1 MARANAA
8 GASVRVQAMRG
19 LARSVARPA
28 YQRLVDAEP
37 FMRRAVPALIVAFI
51 AIVAVAAV
59 VQIRAYRADSI
70 TDAKDELA
78 LFTLAVASDL
88 RQHQGQGPRQAQGGT
103 DPAALAESLKASLPV
118 RATEARRRYALA
130 DASGNV
136 RASSDDNPDIIAD
149 FRFVLANAQ
158 ALTIF
163 AESAGVLDV
172 TLGDGRDALA
182 TVRNIPGQPLQLV
195 AIQPLAGALSTWQ
208 SDTILTVTLLSTT
221 GGVLLI
227 LGFAFHWQATRA
239 READGIYDTVRARID
254 TALSRGRCGLWDWDM
269 GRGRM
274 FWSESMFE
282 MLGLAPRDE
291 LVSFGDVSGL
301 VHPDDVDLYDVAK
314 EIADKPGRII
324 ERVFRMRH
332 ADGHWV
338 WLRARAEVVPQENGE
353 PPHLIGIAV
362 DVTEERR
369 LAERT
374 ATADMRLRDAIE
386 SISESFV
393 LWDSSNR
400 LVLSNSKFQT
410 LHGFGD
416 TTLAPGTPFDTIAT
430 QLRQPVVRIPL
441 RSEDRPEE
449 GARSFEAQIEGGR
462 WLKIAE
468 RRTKDGG
475 YVSVGT
481 DITTLKRHEERL
493 MDNEKRLMAL
503 VADLRKSQQT
513 LEMQAL
519 QLAELAQNYSD
530 EKTKAED
537 ANRAKSEF
545 LANMSHELRTPL
557 NAIIGFSELMESGL
571 FGPLGSEKYN
581 EYCRD
586 IRDSGRYLLDVI
598 NDILDMSRIEAGRM
612 QLTLQPTKLDEIV
625 TDAIRVMSVRADEKK
640 LAVVSEADPELTV
653 EADRRALKQ
662 IALNLIS
669 NAIKFTPEHGR
680 ITLRTRRTKQSALL
694 VIEDTGIGIPRSALA
709 KIGRPFEQV
718 ESQFTKTHKG
728 SGLGLAIAKSLVEL
742 HGGTMRIRSS
752 EGVGTTVII
761 RLPLNGRPGLQYRNA
776 AGELSDETGAS

>member
-8 GASVRVQAMRG
+8 GASVRVQAMQG

-37 FMRRAVPALIVAFI
+37 FMRKAVPALIVAFI

-59 VQIRAYRADSI
+59 IQVRSYRADAVAS
-70 TDAKDELA
+70 AKDELA
-78 LFTLAVASDL
+78 LFAFAISSEIDRRGATSSPAEALLKSGLPARASD
-88 RQHQGQGPRQAQGGT
+88 
-103 DPAALAESLKASLPV
+103 DE
-118 RATEARRRYALA
+118 RRYGLVDHTGKVVAIYDDAAASTTA
-130 DASGNV
+130 D
-136 RASSDDNPDIIAD
+136 DI
-149 FRFVLANAQ
+149 RFLLANVQ
-158 ALTIF
+158 AISIF
-163 AESAGVLDV
+163 AEDAGVLEV
-172 TLGDGRDALA
+172 TLPNGAPALA
-182 TVRNIPGQPLQLV
+182 TVHNLRSAQLQLV
-195 AIQPLAGALSTWQ
+195 ALQPVASALSTWQ

-239 READGIYDTVRARID
+239 READGIYDTVRVRID
-254 TALSRGRCGLWDWDM
+254 TALSRGRAGLWDWDM
-269 GRGRM
+269 GRGRL
-274 FWSESMFE
+274 FWSSSMFE
-282 MLGLAPRDE
+282 LLGLEPRDE
-291 LVSFGDVSGL
+291 LISFGEVAAL
-301 VHPDDVDLYDVAK
+301 VHPDDTNLYDVAK

-324 ERVFRMRH
+324 ERIFRMKH
-332 ADGHWV
+332 SDGHWV

-353 PPHLIGIAV
+353 PPHLVGIAV

-393 LWDSSNR
+393 LWDSANR
-400 LVLSNSKFQT
+400 LVLCNSKFQS

-416 TTLAPGTPFDTIAT
+416 TNVTPGTPFDAVAAIA
-430 QLRQPVVRIPL
+430 RQPVVRIPL
-441 RSEDRPEE
+441 RTEDRPEE
-449 GARSFEAQIEGGR
+449 GARAFEAQLEGGR
-462 WLKIAE
+462 WLKVTE

-475 YVSVGT
+475 FVSVGT
-481 DITTLKRHEERL
+481 DITALKRHEERL
-493 MDNEKRLMAL
+493 MESEKRLMAL

-519 QLAELAQNYSD
+519 QLAELAQNYAD

-571 FGPLGSEKYN
+571 FGPLGNDKYN

-598 NDILDMSRIEAGRM
+598 NDILDMSRIEAGRVH
-612 QLTLQPTKLDEIV
+612 LNLQPTKLDEIIK
-625 TDAIRVMSVRADEKK
+625 DAIRVMSVRADEKH
-640 LAVVSEADPELTV
+640 LVVACESDEDLTIDG
-653 EADRRALKQ
+653 DRRALKQ

-669 NAIKFTPEHGR
+669 NAIKFTPENGR
-680 ITLRTRRTKQSALL
+680 ITLRTRGSARSALL
-694 VIEDTGIGIPRSALA
+694 VIEDSGIGIPKSALA
-709 KIGRPFEQV
+709 KIGKPFEQV
-718 ESQFTKTHKG
+718 ESQFTKSYKG

-742 HGGTMRIRSS
+742 HGGTMRISSS

-761 RLPLNGRPGLQYRNA
+761 RLPLHGRPALQYRTA
-776 AGELSDETGAS
+776 PATLEG

>member
-8 GASVRVQAMRG
+8 GASVRVQAMGG

-37 FMRRAVPALIVAFI
+37 FMRKAVPALIVAFI
-51 AIVAVAAV
+51 ASVAIAAL
-59 VQIRAYRADSI
+59 VQIRAYRADAVAN
-70 TDAKDELA
+70 AKDELA
-78 LFTLAVASDL
+78 LFAAAISSEIG
-88 RQHQGQGPRQAQGGT
+88 RHGAGT
-103 DPAALAESLKASLPV
+103 TPDVLLSSSLPP
-118 RATEARRRYALA
+118 RATEDGRRYGLVDSAGKVVAAHDEVAVAREQIGQL
-130 DASGNV
+130 
-136 RASSDDNPDIIAD
+136 
-149 FRFVLANAQ
+149 LANTQ

-163 AESAGVLDV
+163 AENAGVLDV
-172 TLGDGRDALA
+172 SMPDGSPALA
-182 TVRNIPGQPLQLV
+182 TVRNLPGASYQLV
-195 AIQPLAGALSTWQ
+195 VVQPLAGALATWQ

-221 GGVLLI
+221 GAVLLI
-227 LGFAFHWQATRA
+227 LGFAFHWQASRA

-282 MLGLAPRDE
+282 MLGFEPRDE
-291 LVSFGDVSGL
+291 LISFGEVASL
-301 VHPDDVDLYDVAK
+301 VHTDDTNLYDIAK
-314 EIADKPGRII
+314 EIADKPGRTID
-324 ERVFRMRH
+324 RMFRMKH

-338 WLRARAEVVPQENGE
+338 WLRARAEVVPQDNGE
-353 PPHLIGIAV
+353 PPHLVGIAV
-362 DVTEERR
+362 DITEERR

-393 LWDSSNR
+393 LWDASNR
-400 LVLSNSKFQT
+400 LVMCNSKFQS

-416 TTLAPGTPFDTIAT
+416 ANVAPGTEFEAVAA
-430 QLRQPVVRIPL
+430 LARQPVVRIPL
-441 RSEDRPEE
+441 RPEDRPEE
-449 GARSFEAQIEGGR
+449 GARAFEAQLEGGR
-462 WLKIAE
+462 WLKVTE

-481 DITTLKRHEERL
+481 DITALKRHEERL
-493 MDNEKRLMAL
+493 MESEKRLMAL

-519 QLAELAQNYSD
+519 QLAELAQNYAD

-571 FGPLGSEKYN
+571 FGPLGSDKYN

-612 QLTLQPTKLDEIV
+612 HLNLQPVQLDEVV
-625 TDAIRVMSVRADEKK
+625 TDSIRVMSVRADEKQITVAADTDGPVA
-640 LAVVSEADPELTV
+640 LEADK
-653 EADRRALKQ
+653 RALKQ
-662 IALNLIS
+662 ITLNLLS
-669 NAIKFTPEHGR
+669 NAIKFTPENGR
-680 ITLRTRRTKQSALL
+680 VSVRTRRSARAALL
-694 VIEDTGIGIPRSALA
+694 VIEDSGIGIPKAALA
-709 KIGRPFEQV
+709 KIGKPFEQV

-752 EGVGTTVII
+752 EDVGTTVII
-761 RLPLNGRPGLQYRNA
+761 RLPLNGRPALQYRSGRA
-776 AGELSDETGAS
+776 LPAE

>member
-19 LARSVARPA
+19 LARTVARPA

-37 FMRRAVPALIVAFI
+37 FMRKAVPALIIAFI
-51 AIVAVAAV
+51 ASVAIAAI
-59 VQIRAYRADSI
+59 VQIHAYRADAI
-70 TDAKDELA
+70 ANAKDELA
-78 LFTLAVASDL
+78 LFAAAIASEAGRL
-88 RQHQGQGPRQAQGGT
+88 
-103 DPAALAESLKASLPV
+103 PAGSTTPDALLQNSLPP
-118 RATEARRRYALA
+118 RAAEDGRRYGLIDSSGKILA
-130 DASGNV
+130 THDETATAAEQIGQL
-136 RASSDDNPDIIAD
+136 
-149 FRFVLANAQ
+149 LANTQ

-163 AESAGVLDV
+163 AENAGVLDV
-172 TLGDGRDALA
+172 IMPDGAAALA
-182 TVRNIPGQPLQLV
+182 TVRNLPNGTLQLV
-195 AIQPLAGALSTWQ
+195 VVQPLSGALATWR
-208 SDTILTVTLLSTT
+208 SDTVLTVTLLSTT
-221 GGVLLI
+221 GAVLLI

-239 READGIYDTVRARID
+239 READGIYETVRARID

-274 FWSESMFE
+274 FWSDSMFE
-282 MLGLAPRDE
+282 MLGHAPRED
-291 LVSFGDVSGL
+291 LISFGEVASL
-301 VHPDDVDLYDVAK
+301 VHPDDTNLYDIAR
-314 EIADKPGRII
+314 EIADKPGRTID
-324 ERVFRMRH
+324 RVFRMKH

-338 WLRARAEVVPQENGE
+338 WLRARAEVVPQPNGE
-353 PPHLIGIAV
+353 PPHLVGIAV

-393 LWDSSNR
+393 LWDASNR
-400 LVLSNSKFQT
+400 LVLCNSRFQS
-410 LHGFGD
+410 LYGIGD
-416 TTLAPGTPFDTIAT
+416 AHVAQGTEFETIAS
-430 QLRQPVVRIPL
+430 LARQPVVRIPL
-441 RSEDRPEE
+441 RPEDRPEE
-449 GARSFEAQIEGGR
+449 GARAFEAQLEGGR
-462 WLKIAE
+462 WLKVAE

-481 DITTLKRHEERL
+481 DITALKRHEERL
-493 MDNEKRLMAL
+493 MESEKRLMAL

-513 LEMQAL
+513 LELQAL
-519 QLAELAQNYSD
+519 QLAELAQNYAD

-571 FGPLGSEKYN
+571 FGPLGNDKYN

-598 NDILDMSRIEAGRM
+598 NDILDMSRIEAGRV
-612 QLTLQPTKLDEIV
+612 QLNLQPVRLDEV
-625 TDAIRVMSVRADEKK
+625 VADAIRVMSVRAGEKQLTIVDESDA
-640 LAVVSEADPELTV
+640 AVAV
-653 EADRRALKQ
+653 EADKRALKQ
-662 IALNLIS
+662 ITLNLLS
-669 NAIKFTPEHGR
+669 NAIKFTPEQGR
-680 ITLRTRRTKQSALL
+680 ISLRTRRSKHAALL
-694 VIEDTGIGIPRSALA
+694 VIEDSGIGIAKSALA

-742 HGGTMRIRSS
+742 HGGSMRIRSS
-752 EGVGTTVII
+752 EGVGTTVVI
-761 RLPLNGRPGLQYRNA
+761 RLPLNGRPALQYRTSRA
-776 AGELSDETGAS
+776 LPAE

>member
-37 FMRRAVPALIVAFI
+37 FMRKAVPALIIAFI
-51 AIVAVAAV
+51 ASIAIAAV
-59 VQIRAYRADSI
+59 VQIRAYR
-70 TDAKDELA
+70 TDAIANAKDELA
-78 LFTLAVASDL
+78 LFAAAIASETGRHAAGIIAPDALL
-88 RQHQGQGPRQAQGGT
+88 R
-103 DPAALAESLKASLPV
+103 ESLLP
-118 RATEARRRYALA
+118 RAAEDGRRYGLI
-130 DASGNV
+130 DASGKV
-136 RASSDDNPDIIAD
+136 VATHDGAPAASEQIAQL
-149 FRFVLANAQ
+149 LANTQ
-158 ALTIF
+158 ALAIF
-163 AESAGVLDV
+163 AENAGVLDV
-172 TLGDGRDALA
+172 VMPDGSPALA
-182 TVRNIPGQPLQLV
+182 TVRNLSGAPMQLVVVQPLS
-195 AIQPLAGALSTWQ
+195 GALATWQ

-221 GGVLLI
+221 GAVLLI

-239 READGIYDTVRARID
+239 READGIYETVRARID

-282 MLGLAPRDE
+282 MLGHAPRDE
-291 LVSFGDVSGL
+291 LISFGEVAGL
-301 VHPDDVDLYDVAK
+301 VHPDDTNLYDIAR
-314 EIADKPGRII
+314 EIADKPGRTID
-324 ERVFRMRH
+324 RVFRMKH

-353 PPHLIGIAV
+353 PPHLVGIAV

-393 LWDSSNR
+393 LWDSTNR
-400 LVLSNSKFQT
+400 LVMCNSKFQS
-410 LHGFGD
+410 LHGIGD
-416 TTLAPGTPFDTIAT
+416 ANVQPGAEFEAIASLA
-430 QLRQPVVRIPL
+430 RQPVVRIPL
-441 RSEDRPEE
+441 RPEDRPEE
-449 GARSFEAQIEGGR
+449 GARAFEVQLEGGR
-462 WLKIAE
+462 WLKVAE

-481 DITTLKRHEERL
+481 DITALKRHEERL
-493 MDNEKRLMAL
+493 MESEKRLMAL

-513 LEMQAL
+513 LELQAL
-519 QLAELAQNYSD
+519 QLAELAQNYAD

-571 FGPLGSEKYN
+571 FGPLGSDKYN

-598 NDILDMSRIEAGRM
+598 NDILDMSRIEAGRV
-612 QLTLQPTKLDEIV
+612 QLSLQQVRLDEV
-625 TDAIRVMSVRADEKK
+625 VEDAIRVMSVRADEKH
-640 LAVVSEADPELTV
+640 LTV
-653 EADRRALKQ
+653 TADSGEPATIEADRRALKQ
-662 IALNLIS
+662 IALNLLS
-669 NAIKFTPEHGR
+669 NAIKFTPENGR
-680 ITLRTRRTKQSALL
+680 VTVRTRRSAHAALL
-694 VIEDTGIGIPRSALA
+694 VIEDSGIGIPKSALA

-742 HGGTMRIRSS
+742 HGGSMRIRSS
-752 EGVGTTVII
+752 EAVGTTVVV
-761 RLPLNGRPGLQYRNA
+761 RLPVAGRPALQYRSGRA
-776 AGELSDETGAS
+776 APAE

>member
-8 GASVRVQAMRG
+8 GASVRVQAMGG

-28 YQRLVDAEP
+28 YQRLVEAEP
-37 FMRRAVPALIVAFI
+37 FMRKAVPALIVAFI
-51 AIVAVAAV
+51 ASVAIAAL
-59 VQIRAYRADSI
+59 VQIRAYRADAVAN
-70 TDAKDELA
+70 AKDELA
-78 LFTLAVASDL
+78 LFAAAISSEIG
-88 RQHQGQGPRQAQGGT
+88 RHGT
-103 DPAALAESLKASLPV
+103 GTTPDVLLSSSLPP
-118 RATEARRRYALA
+118 RATEDGRRYGLVDSAGKVVAAHDEVAVAREQIGQL
-130 DASGNV
+130 
-136 RASSDDNPDIIAD
+136 
-149 FRFVLANAQ
+149 LANTQ

-163 AESAGVLDV
+163 AENAGVLDV
-172 TLGDGRDALA
+172 SMPDGSPALA
-182 TVRNIPGQPLQLV
+182 TVRNLPGVPFQLV
-195 AIQPLAGALSTWQ
+195 VVQPLAGALATWQ

-221 GGVLLI
+221 GAVLLI
-227 LGFAFHWQATRA
+227 LGFAFHWQASRA

-282 MLGLAPRDE
+282 MLGFEPRDE
-291 LVSFGDVSGL
+291 LISFGEVASL
-301 VHPDDVDLYDVAK
+301 VHTDDTNLYDIAK
-314 EIADKPGRII
+314 EIADKPGRTID
-324 ERVFRMRH
+324 RVFRMKH

-338 WLRARAEVVPQENGE
+338 WLRARAEVVPQDNGE
-353 PPHLIGIAV
+353 PPHLVGIAV

-393 LWDSSNR
+393 LWDASNR
-400 LVLSNSKFQT
+400 LVMCNSKFQS

-416 TTLAPGTPFDTIAT
+416 ANVAPGTEFEAVAA
-430 QLRQPVVRIPL
+430 LARQPVVRIPL
-441 RSEDRPEE
+441 RPEDRPEE
-449 GARSFEAQIEGGR
+449 GARAFEAQLEGGR
-462 WLKIAE
+462 WLKVTE

-481 DITTLKRHEERL
+481 DITALKRHEERL
-493 MDNEKRLMAL
+493 MESEKRLMAL

-519 QLAELAQNYSD
+519 QLAELAQNYAD

-571 FGPLGSEKYN
+571 FGPLGSDKYN

-612 QLTLQPTKLDEIV
+612 HLNLQPVQLDEVV
-625 TDAIRVMSVRADEKK
+625 TDSIRVMSVRADEKQITVAADTDG
-640 LAVVSEADPELTV
+640 AVSLEADK
-653 EADRRALKQ
+653 RALKQ
-662 IALNLIS
+662 ITLNLLS
-669 NAIKFTPEHGR
+669 NAIKFTPENGR
-680 ITLRTRRTKQSALL
+680 VSVRTRRSARAALL
-694 VIEDTGIGIPRSALA
+694 VIEDSGIGIPKAALA
-709 KIGRPFEQV
+709 KIGKPFEQV

-761 RLPLNGRPGLQYRNA
+761 RLPLNGRPALQYRSGRA
-776 AGELSDETGAS
+776 LPAE

>member
-37 FMRRAVPALIVAFI
+37 FMRKAVPALIIAFI
-51 AIVAVAAV
+51 ASVAIAAV
-59 VQIRAYRADSI
+59 VQIRAYRADAI
-70 TDAKDELA
+70 ANAKDELA
-78 LFTLAVASDL
+78 LFAAAIASETGRHAPGTTAPDALLRDSLPPRAAEAGRRYGLIDAGGRVLATHDGAAD
-88 RQHQGQGPRQAQGGT
+88 GA
-103 DPAALAESLKASLPV
+103 PAAGEQIAQLLAN
-118 RATEARRRYALA
+118 TQALA
-130 DASGNV
+130 
-136 RASSDDNPDIIAD
+136 
-149 FRFVLANAQ
+149 
-158 ALTIF
+158 IF
-163 AESAGVLDV
+163 AENAGVLDV
-172 TLGDGRDALA
+172 VMPDGSPALA
-182 TVRNIPGQPLQLV
+182 TVRNLSSAPMQLVVVQPLS
-195 AIQPLAGALSTWQ
+195 GALATWQ

-221 GGVLLI
+221 GAVLLI

-239 READGIYDTVRARID
+239 READGIYETVRARID

-282 MLGLAPRDE
+282 MLGHEPRDE
-291 LVSFGDVSGL
+291 LISFGEVAGL
-301 VHPDDVDLYDVAK
+301 VHPDDTNLYDIAR
-314 EIADKPGRII
+314 EIADKPGRTID
-324 ERVFRMRH
+324 RVFRMKH

-353 PPHLIGIAV
+353 PPHLVGIAV

-393 LWDSSNR
+393 LWDSTNR
-400 LVLSNSKFQT
+400 LVMCNSKFQS
-410 LHGFGD
+410 LHGIGD
-416 TTLAPGTPFDTIAT
+416 ATVAPGTEFEAIAS
-430 QLRQPVVRIPL
+430 LARQPVVRIPL
-441 RSEDRPEE
+441 RPEDRPEE
-449 GARSFEAQIEGGR
+449 GARAFEVQLEGGR
-462 WLKIAE
+462 WLKVAE

-481 DITTLKRHEERL
+481 DITALKRHEERL
-493 MDNEKRLMAL
+493 MESEKRLMAL

-513 LEMQAL
+513 LELQAL
-519 QLAELAQNYSD
+519 QLAELAQNYAD

-571 FGPLGSEKYN
+571 FGPLGSDKYN

-598 NDILDMSRIEAGRM
+598 NDILDMSRIEAGRV
-612 QLTLQPTKLDEIV
+612 QLSLQPVRLDEV
-625 TDAIRVMSVRADEKK
+625 VEDAIRVMSVRADEKH
-640 LAVVSEADPELTV
+640 LAVTAETGEPVSI

-662 IALNLIS
+662 IALNLLS

-680 ITLRTRRTKQSALL
+680 VTLRTRRSSHAALL
-694 VIEDTGIGIPRSALA
+694 VIEDTGIGIPKSALA

-742 HGGTMRIRSS
+742 HGGSMRISSS
-752 EGVGTTVII
+752 EGIGTTVIV
-761 RLPLNGRPGLQYRNA
+761 RLPLGGRPALQYRSGRA
-776 AGELSDETGAS
+776 LPAE

>member
-1 MARANAA
+1 
-8 GASVRVQAMRG
+8 
-19 LARSVARPA
+19 
-28 YQRLVDAEP
+28 
-37 FMRRAVPALIVAFI
+37 MRRAVPALIVAFI
-51 AIVAVAAV
+51 AIVAIASA
-59 VQIRAYRADSI
+59 VQIRSYRADAVAS
-70 TDAKDELA
+70 AKDELA
-78 LFTLAVASDL
+78 LFAVAIASEIDRRGSSGLAPDDL
-88 RQHQGQGPRQAQGGT
+88 
-103 DPAALAESLKASLPV
+103 LKSGLPS
-118 RATEARRRYALA
+118 RATEEGRRYGLIDAAGKVVAIHDEAPGTETA
-130 DASGNV
+130 D
-136 RASSDDNPDIIAD
+136 DIRTI
-149 FRFVLANAQ
+149 LANVQ
-158 ALTIF
+158 AIAVF
-163 AESAGVLDV
+163 AEDAGVLDV
-172 TLGDGRDALA
+172 TLANGSAALA
-182 TVRNIPGQPLQLV
+182 TVHNLRAAPLQLV
-195 AIQPLAGALSTWQ
+195 AVQPLSSALATWQ

-221 GGVLLI
+221 GAVLLI

-274 FWSESMFE
+274 FWSSSMFE
-282 MLGLAPRDE
+282 LLGHEPRDE
-291 LVSFGDVSGL
+291 LISFGEVSAL
-301 VHPDDVDLYDVAK
+301 VHPDDTNLYDVAK

-324 ERVFRMRH
+324 ERIFRMKH

-338 WLRARAEVVPQENGE
+338 WLRARAEVVPQDNGE
-353 PPHLIGIAV
+353 PPHLVGIAV

-393 LWDSSNR
+393 LWDSASR
-400 LVLSNSKFQT
+400 LVLCNSKFQS

-416 TTLAPGTPFDTIAT
+416 TNVAPGTPFEAIAAIA
-430 QLRQPVVRIPL
+430 RQPVVRIPL
-441 RSEDRPEE
+441 RTEDRPEE
-449 GARSFEAQIEGGR
+449 GARAFEAQLEGGR
-462 WLKIAE
+462 WLKVTE

-475 YVSVGT
+475 FVSVGT
-481 DITTLKRHEERL
+481 EITALKRHEERL
-493 MDNEKRLMAL
+493 MESEKRLMAL

-519 QLAELAQNYSD
+519 QLAELAQNYAD
-530 EKTKAED
+530 EKNKAED

-571 FGPLGSEKYN
+571 FGPLGNLKYN

-598 NDILDMSRIEAGRM
+598 NDILDMSRIEAGRV
-612 QLTLQPTKLDEIV
+612 QLTLQPTKLDEIIK
-625 TDAIRVMSVRADEKK
+625 DAIRVMSVRADEKQ
-640 LAVVSEADPELTV
+640 LIVTSESDVDVTV
-653 EADRRALKQ
+653 DADRRALKQ
-662 IALNLIS
+662 ITLNLIS

-680 ITLRTRRTKQSALL
+680 ITLRTRASARSALM
-694 VIEDTGIGIPRSALA
+694 VIEDTGIGIPKSALA

-718 ESQFTKTHKG
+718 ESQFTKTYKG

-752 EGVGTTVII
+752 EGVGTTVIL
-761 RLPLNGRPGLQYRNA
+761 RLPLHGRPALQYRHA
-776 AGELSDETGAS
+776 AMSDN

>member
-59 VQIRAYRADSI
+59 VQIRAYRTDSI

-78 LFTLAVASDL
+78 LFTLAVASEL
-88 RQHQGQGPRQAQGGT
+88 RQHQGQGAGSVDAVT
-103 DPAALAESLKASLPV
+103 LTATLKASLPV
-118 RATEARRRYALA
+118 RAAEARRRYAIA

-136 RASSDDNPDIIAD
+136 RAASNDDPTVVDDI
-149 FRFVLANAQ
+149 RFVLANVQ

-172 TLGDGRDALA
+172 TLSDGRDGLA
-182 TVRNIPGQPLQLV
+182 TVRNIPGQPFQLI

-338 WLRARAEVVPQENGE
+338 WLRARAEVVAQENGE
-353 PPHLIGIAV
+353 PPHLVGIAV

-400 LVLSNSKFQT
+400 LVLCNSKFQT
-410 LHGFGD
+410 LHGFVD

-481 DITTLKRHEERL
+481 DITALKRHEERL
-493 MDNEKRLMAL
+493 MDSEKRLMAL

-519 QLAELAQNYSD
+519 QLAELAQNYAD

-571 FGPLGSEKYN
+571 FGPLGSAKYN

-612 QLTLQPTKLDEIV
+612 QLSLQPTKLDEIV
-625 TDAIRVMSVRADEKK
+625 TDAIRVMSVRADEKH
-640 LAVVSEADPELTV
+640 LAVVSEADPELVV

-680 ITLRTRRTKQSALL
+680 ITLRTRRTTQSALL
-694 VIEDTGIGIPRSALA
+694 VIEDTGIGIPKSALA

-761 RLPLNGRPGLQYRNA
+761 RLPLNGRPGLHYRNA
-776 AGELSDETGAS
+776 AGELSDGTEAG